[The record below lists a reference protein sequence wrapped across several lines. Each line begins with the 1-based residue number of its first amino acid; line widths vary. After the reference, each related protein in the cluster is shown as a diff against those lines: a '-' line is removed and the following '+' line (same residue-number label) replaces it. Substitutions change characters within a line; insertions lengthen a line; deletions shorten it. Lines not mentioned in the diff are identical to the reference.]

1 MQRPGSHV
9 LFSVWSLS
17 LVVGPAK
24 VPHPLLTSQVLDRL
38 RLGWVSVSLRRR
50 KEGVVWPNA
59 AAGSTTNQIQGRV
72 MLLKNLLPVL
82 LLALQTQ
89 PKPCERCAMKI
100 YFTKTVPFT
109 RLWLWHLLWQWSQC
123 RISHCLGS
131 RLHGSS
137 PGGLLLWLPGAQP
150 KITFSGLPLGRCHGL
165 L

>member
-50 KEGVVWPNA
+50 KVGVVWPNA

-100 YFTKTVPFT
+100 YFTKTVPLYQTLTLAPSLAMESVQDFT
-109 RLWLWHLLWQWSQC
+109 LPWVETAWVEPRGITSMAVRC
-123 RISHCLGS
+123 R
-131 RLHGSS
+131 
-137 PGGLLLWLPGAQP
+137 
-150 KITFSGLPLGRCHGL
+150 T
-165 L
+165 